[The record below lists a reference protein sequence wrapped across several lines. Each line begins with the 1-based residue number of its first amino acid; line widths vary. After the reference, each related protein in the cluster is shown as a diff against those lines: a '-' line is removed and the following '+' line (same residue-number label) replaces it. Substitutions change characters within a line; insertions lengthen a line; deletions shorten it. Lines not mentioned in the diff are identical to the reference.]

1 MEIINL
7 ASFDFDESKIYEK
20 LDSLSQQ
27 IEDLNVQRE
36 KEKKTLSEL
45 SKEYNSI
52 SKQMEVLTKTGRGQ
66 GSEYDSL
73 VKKQD
78 DLTRSMVRQRQEI
91 TDISTQTRELTTES
105 KQLNSVLDVQDKA
118 TRILSDSY
126 KVESQNINQLR
137 EDRKVLINLR
147 NQEVA
152 VMGEQSAKA
161 KQLNKLIEETTNQEK
176 KLVAETEQR
185 FYQIGDYAGQLQG
198 HFDGLKDAILQIG
211 SGDVVGGI
219 NSLKGS
225 VSGLGTSL
233 MAVVATPIGAVITA
247 LVGFAIV
254 AKYIYDY
261 NVEMEK
267 ATKLTQEF
275 TGLVGGELED
285 VTVRAKSFSEQTGAD
300 LKEVVRSV
308 NAVAKAYNISYGQ
321 AFDMV
326 QKGYVKA
333 GQSAE
338 DFFDN
343 TDEYVMQ
350 FKNAGYSAEEFFSIL
365 ESGAKSGTYKDK
377 IVDTIKEMDLRLKEF
392 TKSSSDA
399 LTNAFGTEFTSK
411 LSKGLASGTITTKQA
426 LKQISDEADR
436 VGLNFQQKQELV
448 AGVFGAMGEDAG
460 GFVKVL
466 DSVQDGLNNTN
477 RELTEIEEANNRV
490 IDATNEYDQAFAD
503 LFNTTGGGF
512 ETMKANF
519 KVIIFE
525 FLTKAIRGVISLANG
540 FIETYNNSLLLR
552 AIVNSIGLAFSN
564 QAIVITT
571 ALKNVWSGLKAI
583 GNLASAIFTGDFKS
597 IGTIIA
603 KGFSDS
609 KAIIIKG
616 AKDVASNVA
625 DAYNSTISSRLKPI
639 DETDFTDSVGSSNDL
654 GTSTSKSKTP
664 PKSSKIK
671 TQKEKK
677 DEAKTDLEDALKMN
691 EDYVKKLA
699 DLYYKYGQ
707 DELSNQIK
715 NNADKIKN
723 AKVLTD
729 EMLKI
734 ERDRLAEE
742 NRLRQIQ
749 INNEKL
755 ENDRK
760 AEAENTKA
768 LADIEKL
775 KVDEQMKATLK
786 LNADNFLKQQLKTNQ
801 QTYDQQSLDNRV
813 LFETKNDELTNTF
826 KTNRDAID
834 QQRRDFDFTQKMLG
848 LENNFAHESEFRLAE
863 LDRQYA
869 EEKASLDKMLSD
881 GIISEIEYNNASLE
895 LSRDKAN
902 KEKQIEDIIA
912 REKLNII
919 SNSLGAVSD
928 LLGKN
933 TIAGKAFGL
942 AQAMINTWTGVT
954 EVWKTPSSLLEPYAT
969 IAKVGSTATVL
980 ASGLNA
986 IKQIKKVDT
995 SGKNTSGGSISA
1007 GGGVTTNTYKS
1018 DYAGGSMQ
1026 GLTGLSQVSGLT
1038 QQTTFA
1044 DNQNTELIKNA
1055 VKEGAKQGAS
1065 EGSYNGSQQGMKDLS
1080 TDRQILNE
1088 AKY

>member
-20 LDSLSQQ
+20 LDSLSHQ

-52 SKQMEVLTKTGRGQ
+52 SKQMEVLTKNGRGQ
-66 GSEYDSL
+66 GAEYDSL

-152 VMGEQSAKA
+152 VMGEQSEKA

-185 FYQIGDYAGQLQG
+185 FYQIGDYAGQLHGNFQE
-198 HFDGLKDAILQIG
+198 LKDAILQIG
-211 SGDVVGGI
+211 SGDVMGGVET
-219 NSLKGS
+219 LKG
-225 VSGLGTSL
+225 GLNGLKTSL

-247 LVGFAIV
+247 LAGFAIV

-275 TGLVGGELED
+275 TGLVGAELED
-285 VTVRAKSFSEQTGAD
+285 VTVRAKNFAEQTSTD
-300 LKEVVRSV
+300 MKEVIRTV
-308 NAVAKAYNISYGQ
+308 NAVANAYNLSYGQ
-321 AFDMV
+321 AFDLV
-326 QKGYVKA
+326 EKGYAKA

-343 TDEYVMQ
+343 TDEYIQQ
-350 FKNAGYSAEEFFSIL
+350 FKNAGYSADEFFSIL
-365 ESGAKSGTYKDK
+365 ESGAKNGTYKDK
-377 IVDTIKEMDLRLKEF
+377 IVDNIKEMDLRLKEF
-392 TKSSSDA
+392 NKSTSDS
-399 LTNAFGTEFTSK
+399 LVQAFGQDFTNE
-411 LSKGLASGTITTKQA
+411 LEKGLKTGTITTKDA
-426 LKQISDEADR
+426 IKQIADESDKL
-436 VGLNFQQKQELV
+436 GLNFQQKQKLV

-466 DSVQDGLNNTN
+466 DTVQDGLNNSN
-477 RELTEIEEANNRV
+477 RELTELEQAQLNV
-490 IDATNEYDQAFAD
+490 IKATNEYEQAFAD

-512 ETMKANF
+512 ETMKADF

-552 AIVNSIGLAFSN
+552 AIVNSIGLSFSN

-571 ALKNVWSGLKAI
+571 AIKKIWSGWKTI

-609 KAIIIKG
+609 KAIMIKG
-616 AKDVASNVA
+616 VKDVASNVA
-625 DAYNSTISSRLKPI
+625 DAYNSSISSRLKPI
-639 DETDFTDSVGSSNDL
+639 DETAFTDSVGSSNDL
-654 GTSTSKSKTP
+654 GNPASKSKTP

-677 DEAKTDLEDALKMN
+677 DDAKKDLEDALKMN
-691 EDYVKKLA
+691 EDYVKKSA

-715 NNADKIKN
+715 NNSEKIKK

-734 ERDRLAEE
+734 ERNRLAEE

-760 AEAENTKA
+760 AESENTKA

-786 LNADNFLKQQLKTNQ
+786 LNADNLLKQQLKTNQ
-801 QTYDQQSLDNRV
+801 QIYDQQSLDNIV

-834 QQRRDFDFTQKMLG
+834 QQRRDFDFTQKMLE
-848 LENNFAHESEFRLAE
+848 LENNFAYESEFRLAE
-863 LDRQYA
+863 LDKQYT

-902 KEKQIEDIIA
+902 KEKQIEDIVST
-912 REKLNII
+912 EKLNVI
-919 SNSLGAVSD
+919 SDTLGSVSD

-933 TIAGKAFGL
+933 TTAGKAFGL
-942 AQAMINTWTGVT
+942 AQALINTWTGVT
-954 EVWKTPSSLLEPYAT
+954 QVWKSESTLPEPYAT
-969 IAKVGSTATVL
+969 ISKVGSTATVL

>member
-66 GSEYDSL
+66 GAEYDNL

-219 NSLKGS
+219 NSLKDS

-247 LVGFAIV
+247 LAGFAIV
-254 AKYIYDY
+254 SKYIYDY

-285 VTVRAKSFSEQTGAD
+285 VAVRAKSFSDQTGAD
-300 LKEVVRSV
+300 LKEVIRSV

-399 LTNAFGTEFTSK
+399 LTNAFGSEFTSK

-466 DSVQDGLNNTN
+466 DSVQAGLNNTN

-490 IDATNEYDQAFAD
+490 IDATNEYEQAFAD

-609 KAIIIKG
+609 NAIMIKG
-616 AKDVASNVA
+616 VKDVASNVA

-639 DETDFTDSVGSSNDL
+639 DESKYMPNNKGGEDSNDDDVKDDL
-654 GTSTSKSKTP
+654 GGGNSKLNKT
-664 PKSSKIK
+664 K
-671 TQKEKK
+671 TKK
-677 DEAKTDLEDALKMN
+677 DDAKKDLEDALKMN

-715 NNADKIKN
+715 NNAEKIKN

-760 AEAENTKA
+760 AESENTKA
-768 LADIEKL
+768 LSDIEKL

-786 LNADNFLKQQLKTNQ
+786 LNADNLLKQQLKTNQ
-801 QTYDQQSLDNRV
+801 QIYDRQSLDNRV

-826 KTNRDAID
+826 KTNRDAVD

-881 GIISEIEYNNASLE
+881 GIISEIEYNNASLN

-1007 GGGVTTNTYKS
+1007 GGGTTTNTYKS
-1018 DYAGGSMQ
+1018 DYAGGSMN
-1026 GLTGLSQVSGLT
+1026 GLSGISQVSGLT